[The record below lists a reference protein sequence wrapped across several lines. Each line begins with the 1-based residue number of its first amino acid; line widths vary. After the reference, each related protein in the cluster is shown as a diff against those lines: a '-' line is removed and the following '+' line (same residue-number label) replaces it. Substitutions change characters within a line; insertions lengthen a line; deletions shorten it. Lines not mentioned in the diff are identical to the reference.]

1 MVRLIIHR
9 QWKQILLLL
18 LFKDTNMAKSK
29 HHKKKR
35 PNSIWIKQQGKR
47 RSYTQWFNGKKRTK
61 NRSGTS
67 LIQGLKNNIRKKG

>member
-1 MVRLIIHR
+1 
-9 QWKQILLLL
+9 
-18 LFKDTNMAKSK
+18 MAKSK

-47 RSYTQWFNGKKRTK
+47 RSYTQWFKGKKRTK